1 MNKAY
6 FQYYETFETIVQKFS
21 SVEEQNAMRT
31 KIINYGLFGLEPEE
45 LSIKEDMVWDIVK
58 DLIDDQ
64 KHRREVNTSNRKSK
78 KQTETNENEIE
89 ETESGFIEENE
100 EKSPSTSEKEIKSP
114 FQEKTTENEKNE
126 EKSRFSTEK
135 EIKSPSAELNRNEL
149 NRIEMKRSEMECTPS
164 PAKPEEGP
172 HSKHFVKPTLDEIKN
187 YCLERNN
194 GINPERFLD
203 YYEAKGWKVGN
214 SPMKDWKA
222 AVRTWEQ
229 KNETPHYAPS
239 PGRILPEDHLTF

>member
-6 FQYYETFETIVQKFS
+6 FQYYETFETIVQKFT
-21 SVEEQNAMRT
+21 SVEEQNSMRT

-64 KHRREVNTSNRKSK
+64 KHRREVNTSNRKNK
-78 KQTETNENEIE
+78 KQTEINEKEIE
-89 ETESGFIEENE
+89 ETKSDFIEENE
-100 EKSPSTSEKEIKSP
+100 EKSPSTS
-114 FQEKTTENEKNE
+114 
-126 EKSRFSTEK
+126 EK

-164 PAKPEEGP
+164 PAKPEEGT

-194 GINPERFLD
+194 GINAERFLD

-239 PGRILPEDHLTF
+239 PGRILPEDRLTF